1 MDQTTSQPVPAN
13 RVSPSLLADKEAR
26 ALTSD
31 QIVERLTGLHS
42 TFEEIR
48 TLAISTATAALL
60 HGVAMGQL
68 LTVAFGRFEGEFE
81 KWLETTVLDP
91 EGKPLMSDLTARK
104 YRRLFEKRDSIFPPD
119 DSMPQC
125 RTLTDAYIKTELLPD
140 RPEGAETMP
149 QPIPFFRLNFVHSD
163 IDPGEWPAE
172 KRAEFMS
179 KTAPIAEM
187 RDKVLALQA
196 A

>member
-1 MDQTTSQPVPAN
+1 MTG
-13 RVSPSLLADKEAR
+13 
-26 ALTSD
+26 D
-31 QIVERLTGLHS
+31 QIVARLTGLHS

-48 TLAISTATAALL
+48 TLAISTATAALI

-81 KWLETTVLDP
+81 TWLETSVLDTD
-91 EGKPLMSDLTARK
+91 GKPLMSDETARK
-104 YRRLFEKRDSIFPPD
+104 YRRLYEKRDAIFPPD
-119 DSMPQC
+119 ESAPAC

-149 QPIPFFRLNFVHSD
+149 QPTPFFRINFVHSD
-163 IDPGEWPAE
+163 IEPGDWPAE
-172 KRAEFMS
+172 KRAEFMA
-179 KTAPIAEM
+179 KTAPIAEL
-187 RDKVLALQA
+187 REKVEALQA